1 MAQLTIRNVDDR
13 IVRALKKRAAEHGR
27 SAEAELRQILRE
39 ALLEDELD
47 MNGFAALTASLRKRL
62 HSDAD
67 STEIIRADRARDT
80 LS

>member
-13 IVRALKKRAAEHGR
+13 VVRALKKRAAEHGR
-27 SAEAELRQILRE
+27 SAEAELHQILRE

-47 MNGFAALTASLRKRL
+47 INGFAELTASLRKRL
-62 HSDAD
+62 HSETD
-67 STEIIRADRARDT
+67 STEIIRADRERDA